1 MVQAENIK
9 YSDLVSLSDEIN
21 NDQKNITEIPFA
33 EQYSSISVHSSRVL
47 NALDMEIELIDS
59 YEHYLD
65 SDNNTTY
72 LNDIKNDINNL
83 STTVHGYTDM
93 MHTAELIDNAEKHGH
108 DLSELVNS
116 YYDHIEQLKKI
127 KFPHLPV
134 KFDFPQKDTLI
145 LSIGDL
151 IKKLSEEIKH
161 LKLQIE
167 DTVKFSALLH
177 KINQLTDMSLAVIH
191 FWVMNV
197 SRYDAYFA
205 EGASVEGLNEI
216 VNGHINALKYYK
228 S

>member
-1 MVQAENIK
+1 MVQADNIK

-59 YEHYLD
+59 YQHYLD

-93 MHTAELIDNAEKHGH
+93 MHTSELIDKTEKYGH

-116 YYDHIEQLKKI
+116 YYDNIEQLKKI

-145 LSIGDL
+145 LSIDDL

-197 SRYDAYFA
+197 SRYDPYFA
-205 EGASVEGLNEI
+205 EGASLEGLDET

>member
-59 YEHYLD
+59 YQHYLD

-93 MHTAELIDNAEKHGH
+93 MHTSELIDNAEKHGH

-116 YYDHIEQLKKI
+116 YYDHIEQLKKNKI
-127 KFPHLPV
+127 P
-134 KFDFPQKDTLI
+134 
-145 LSIGDL
+145 S
-151 IKKLSEEIKH
+151 
-161 LKLQIE
+161 
-167 DTVKFSALLH
+167 SAC
-177 KINQLTDMSLAVIH
+177 
-191 FWVMNV
+191 
-197 SRYDAYFA
+197 
-205 EGASVEGLNEI
+205 
-216 VNGHINALKYYK
+216 
-228 S
+228 

>member
-1 MVQAENIK
+1 MH
-9 YSDLVSLSDEIN
+9 
-21 NDQKNITEIPFA
+21 F
-33 EQYSSISVHSSRVL
+33 SRVL

-59 YEHYLD
+59 YQHYLD
-65 SDNNTTY
+65 SDNNVTY

-93 MHTAELIDNAEKHGH
+93 MNTSELIDKAEKHGH
-108 DLSELVNS
+108 NLSELVNS
-116 YYDHIEQLKKI
+116 YYDHVEQLKKI
-127 KFPHLPV
+127 KFPNLPV

-145 LSIGDL
+145 LSIDDL
-151 IKKLSEEIKH
+151 IKKLCEEIKY

-167 DTVKFSALLH
+167 DTVKFSALLQ
-177 KINQLTDMSLAVIH
+177 KINWLTDMSLAVIR

-205 EGASVEGLNEI
+205 EGASVEGLNDI
-216 VNGHINALKYYK
+216 VSGHINALKYYK